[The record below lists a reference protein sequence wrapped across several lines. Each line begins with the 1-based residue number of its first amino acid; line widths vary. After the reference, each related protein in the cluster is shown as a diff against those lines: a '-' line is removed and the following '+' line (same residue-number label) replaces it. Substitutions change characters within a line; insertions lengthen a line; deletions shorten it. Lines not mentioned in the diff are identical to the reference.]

1 MGTPSEGIAF
11 NATLVGIK
19 TMPDGC
25 WRVTLDVPH
34 SDAPAVLKVAETRDK
49 SVTVAII
56 PHPALVSSEE
66 SPRWG

>member
-1 MGTPSEGIAF
+1 MSEGITF

-34 SDAPAVLKVAETRDK
+34 SDAAAVLEIAETRDQA
-49 SVTVAII
+49 VTVAVV
-56 PHPALVSSEE
+56 PHPKGASEA
-66 SPRWG
+66 RWQRG